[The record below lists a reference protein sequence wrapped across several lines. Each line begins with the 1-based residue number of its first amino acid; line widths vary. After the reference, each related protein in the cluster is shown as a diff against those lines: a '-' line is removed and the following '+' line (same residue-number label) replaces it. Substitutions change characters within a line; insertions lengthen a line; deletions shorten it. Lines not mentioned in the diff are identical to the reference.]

1 MTKTELSIRE
11 GVLNDKQRVIE
22 EMKQV
27 YSYQR
32 AALNFWEDDHSYRP
46 QNETYGP
53 EAKDLIQEMKRVHD
67 KYLQELQT

>member
-1 MTKTELSIRE
+1 MTKTELSIKE
-11 GVLNDKQRVIE
+11 GVLTDKQLISE

-27 YSYQR
+27 YSYQK
-32 AALNFWEDDHSYRP
+32 AALIFWEDDHSYRP

-67 KYLQELQT
+67 NYLKET